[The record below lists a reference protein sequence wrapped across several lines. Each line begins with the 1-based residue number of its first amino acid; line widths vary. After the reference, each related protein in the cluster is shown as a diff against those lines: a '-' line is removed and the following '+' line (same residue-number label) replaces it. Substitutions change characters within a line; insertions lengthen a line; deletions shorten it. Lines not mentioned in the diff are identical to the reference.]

1 MRFRL
6 LSLLFV
12 LAGLLLL
19 TPAGAALQDDADAE
33 EKEEGLPLAASDTLS
48 FTVTEGTWMS
58 LDLSPDGQTIVFELL
73 GDLYTLPVTGGA
85 ATRIMGGISFESQ
98 PVFSPDGS
106 EIAFVSDRNG
116 VENLW
121 IANADGSEPR
131 AVTKDGPTRDRPQL
145 MVSPSWTADGQYL
158 LVSKSRPPERT
169 AAVFLIHR
177 DGGTGV
183 RLGDKPPEPTPGVP
197 GSQPPNRL
205 GAVASADGRHVYVS
219 ERRGTFNYN
228 AQFPIWQVVR
238 FDRETGEETTITSAP
253 GSAMRPLLH
262 PDGRHLVYATR
273 HRTRT
278 ALRVRDLETGEERWL
293 ANGVTRDDQES
304 RASRDTMPGYA
315 FTSDGSALIA
325 TVDGGFRRIDFE
337 TGAMT
342 AIPFEAQVEAE
353 VAPRLYFPRRVDDG
367 PAVTARIIRWPRV
380 APDGSAVV
388 FSAFSR
394 LYRMD
399 LPGGTPARLT
409 DSDEDE
415 FMPAWSPDGNAI
427 AYVTWSS
434 TGGHLKTVAATGGA
448 GTALTTDP
456 AFYAEPAWHPAG
468 DAIVIRRAPVK
479 EHLYSFLREGSGK
492 TDLYA
497 DEDEIGGMRPAELSE
512 LLLVPATGGDLT
524 VIGPAEGGRFPHFTN
539 DPDRVYLTGS
549 SAGLYSLQLDGSDRR
564 THLKVN
570 GRGAGANPPPASQIM
585 LSPTG
590 DRAFFELQ
598 NRHYLVE
605 VPSFGKNTLEIK
617 VGGGETPVPVRE
629 VAPEGGDHLAWS
641 ASGDAVVWSLGNR
654 IYRQAAAA
662 IGGEDD
668 LAPDTFDAVVTEPRA
683 RPSGQILLKDAAQVL
698 TMNGEEIIRGGD
710 VLVEDNRIAAV
721 GADLDAPEG
730 ARVFDV
736 SGKTVMPG
744 YVDAHAHMWAPRGVH
759 QRQVFQHLANLA
771 YGVTTTRDPQTS
783 TADVFAYRDLQEIGR
798 ILAPRIYATGPGIFS
813 RSGVY
818 DADAADDFLKR
829 YAEAYDAVTIKQYI
843 VGDRIVRQWGRD
855 GVHEAQAH
863 PDHRGRPRSQAQ
875 PDPDGGRVLR
885 PRAQPADR
893 PHLRRRGAV
902 RGADRHLLHADDPGR
917 LRRALERELLLPEHR
932 RGGRREAGPLH
943 PGRHPRQHGAPARPV
958 VPPRGIR
965 PRRDLR
971 GLHEGDAR
979 RRALRAGKPR
989 PAPGPR
995 RPLGD
1000 LGHAVGRAHR
1010 ARDPDRRDLL
1020 RGGGDRIPRGP
1031 RDARGREA
1039 GGYPDPRRR
1048 PARRHPE
1055 HELGAPRHGE
1065 RRTLRREHHG
1075 PVVAR
1080 GASGPRPL
1088 LGRRQPAGKRR
1099 DPVAANHAHR
1109 VEMGA
1114 AWIRSPRA

>member
-19 TPAGAALQDDADAE
+19 TPASAALQDDGDAE
-33 EKEEGLPLAASDTLS
+33 EKDEGLPLAASDTLS

-58 LDLSPDGQTIVFELL
+58 LDVSPDGQTIVFELL
-73 GDLYTLPVTGGA
+73 GDLYTLPTTGGA

-145 MVSPSWTADGQYL
+145 MVSPSWTADGNYL

-219 ERRGTFNYN
+219 ERRGSFNYN

-315 FTSDGSALIA
+315 FTPDGSALIA

-367 PAVTARIIRWPRV
+367 PTVTARIIRWPRV

-399 LPGGTPARLT
+399 LPAGTPARLT

-415 FMPAWSPDGNAI
+415 FMPAWSPDGNRV

-434 TGGHLKTVAATGGA
+434 TGGHLKTVPAAGGS
-448 GTALTTDP
+448 GTALTSDP
-456 AFYAEPAWHPAG
+456 AFYAEPAWNPAG
-468 DAIVIRRAPVK
+468 DAIVVRRAPVK

-512 LLLVPATGGDLT
+512 LLLVPAAGGDLS

-539 DPDRVYLTGS
+539 DPERVYLTGS
-549 SAGLYSLQLDGSDRR
+549 SAGLYSLQLDGSDRK
-564 THLKVN
+564 THLKVT
-570 GRGAGANPPPASQIM
+570 GRGAGATPPPASQIM
-585 LSPTG
+585 LSPDG

-617 VGGGETPVPVRE
+617 VGAGENPVPVRE

-641 ASGDAVVWSLGNR
+641 ASGDAVVWSLGNT
-654 IYRQAAAA
+654 IHRQDASA
-662 IGGEDD
+662 IGGDED

-683 RPSGQILLKDAAQVL
+683 RPSGRILLKDAAQVL
-698 TMNGEEIIRGGD
+698 TMNGEEIIPGGD

-721 GADLDAPEG
+721 GPDLDAPEG

-843 VGDRIVRQWGRD
+843 AGDRIVRQWVAMASMKHKLIPTTEGALDLKLNLTQMAD
-855 GVHEAQAH
+855 GYSGHEHSLPIIPIYDDVAQYVARTDTYYT
-863 PDHRGRPRSQAQ
+863 PTILVAY
-875 PDPDGGRVLR
+875 GGPWSENYYFQNTDVVGDEKLARFI
-885 PRAQPADR
+885 PAAILDNMM
-893 PHLRRRGAV
+893 RRRGQWF
-902 RGADRHLLHADDPGR
+902 
-917 LRRALERELLLPEHR
+917 LPEEYVHEGISEGCMKVMR
-932 RGGRREAGPLH
+932 AGGRCALGSHGQLQGLGAHWEIWAMQSGGLTEHETLIAATFFGAEAIGFPEDLGTLEAGKLADIQILDADPLADIRNTNSVRFVMLN
-943 PGRHPRQHGAPARPV
+943 GELFDANTMAQLWPV
-958 VPPRGIR
+958 
-965 PRRDLR
+965 
-971 GLHEGDAR
+971 E
-979 RRALRAGKPR
+979 R
-989 PAPGPR
+989 PAPDRFWVDDNPPTGP
-995 RPLGD
+995 
-1000 LGHAVGRAHR
+1000 
-1010 ARDPDRRDLL
+1010 
-1020 RGGGDRIPRGP
+1020 
-1031 RDARGREA
+1031 
-1039 GGYPDPRRR
+1039 
-1048 PARRHPE
+1048 
-1055 HELGAPRHGE
+1055 
-1065 RRTLRREHHG
+1065 
-1075 PVVAR
+1075 
-1080 GASGPRPL
+1080 
-1088 LGRRQPAGKRR
+1088 
-1099 DPVAANHAHR
+1099 ANQ
-1109 VEMGA
+1109 
-1114 AWIRSPRA
+1114 